1 MNTIKKIT
9 RRDAIVMVAER
20 IVEHSEPSDLFVYLT
35 GDFTPPHQWSNAD
48 LAANIEAATGEA
60 VVIVGAK

>member
-20 IVEHSEPSDLFVYLT
+20 IVENSEPDDLFVYLI
-35 GDFTPPHQWSNAD
+35 GDYTPPHQWSNAD
-48 LAANIEAATGEA
+48 LAENIEYATGEA
-60 VVIVGAK
+60 VIIVGDK